1 MKRAAVLTLALAFW
15 AGAAAPE
22 AGSGTRGAAG
32 TRAVA
37 PEESAAVP
45 GAPATEPQAA
55 PRSPAGE
62 PAAVRSA
69 QGSEAAPSRPPLA
82 LTPAEYNNTVA
93 DLLGFPRD
101 SEGWPQRTALA
112 ERLSPRRAASKGVFL
127 PPPPPPPWPWR
138 FPAEPGSEGF
148 EGIVQGQNPSS
159 YQVEEL
165 HLAAMHFGSYAL
177 VSPTFFACEA
187 WADLPAAAQA
197 DCAWTS
203 IDRFA
208 RRAYRR
214 PLGAA
219 ERDRLL
225 DFWQANRAAG
235 PLDEAVALTVAG
247 ILQSPPFHFRVEPE
261 LAAGRGDGDRA
272 GSGADPWALA
282 SRLSYFLWD
291 SMPDAELFAAA
302 EAGEL
307 ATAAGVERQARRM
320 LDDPKARPAVV
331 RFHHQWLGTEDVL
344 LIAPARRAFGPRFG
358 IAPRIDTAR
367 DDDIEWPTILGP
379 VRHSLLLEAGLFVER
394 TVFDGDGTFTALMT
408 GHHGYLSDATAP
420 IHGDGAVR
428 DPDGAPVTL
437 PIEFVAVSIG
447 RKDSLTLY
455 PATFPRDERAGVL
468 TLPAVLAVGAYAV
481 QPGPILRGV
490 RVLERIACMHL
501 GTPIQGAETALPP
514 DTLAVE
520 STNRERTAT
529 ATDRPAC
536 ASCHRRI
543 NPPGFAFE
551 HYDALGAWRAEDNG
565 QPVDASGTL
574 ALPGGETL
582 TFADGVDFAR
592 QLAASRRV
600 RDCYALHWTRYALG
614 DRLASSEPALEPIR
628 RRFRDDDSIKDL
640 LVSIATSDLF
650 RFGARADADAPGD
663 AR

>member
-1 MKRAAVLTLALAFW
+1 MKRAAVLTLALALW
-15 AGAAAPE
+15 AGGAAPE
-22 AGSGTRGAAG
+22 AESGTQD
-32 TRAVA
+32 
-37 PEESAAVP
+37 S
-45 GAPATEPQAA
+45 
-55 PRSPAGE
+55 E
-62 PAAVRSA
+62 PALRT
-69 QGSEAAPSRPPLA
+69 PPLA
-82 LTPAEYNNTVA
+82 LTPAEYNNTIA

-101 SEGWPQRTALA
+101 SEGWPARTALA
-112 ERLSPRRAASKGVFL
+112 DRLSPRRAASKGVFL

-165 HLAAMHFGSYAL
+165 HLAAMHFASYAL
-177 VSPTFFACEA
+177 LSPTFFACEG
-187 WADLPAAAQA
+187 WAELPAAEQA
-197 DCAWTS
+197 ACAGTS
-203 IDRFA
+203 IERFA

-214 PLGAA
+214 PLRAA
-219 ERDRLL
+219 ERERLL
-225 DFWQANRAAG
+225 DFWQANRGAG
-235 PLDEAVALTVAG
+235 PPDEAVALTVAG
-247 ILQSPPFHFRVEPE
+247 ILQAPAFHFRVEPGS
-261 LAAGRGDGDRA
+261 ARGRGDGDRA
-272 GSGADPWALA
+272 GSGADQADSGTDQAGSGADPWTLA

-358 IAPRIDTAR
+358 IAPRMGEAN

-394 TVFDGDGTFTALMT
+394 AVFDGDGTFTALMT
-408 GHHGYLSDATAP
+408 DHHGYLSDATAP
-420 IHGDGAVR
+420 IHGEGAVR
-428 DPDGAPVTL
+428 DPGGAPVTR
-437 PIEFVAVSIG
+437 PIEFVAISIG
-447 RKDSLTLY
+447 RKDSLALY
-455 PATFPRDERAGVL
+455 PATFPPDERAGVL

-574 ALPGGETL
+574 HLPGGETL
-582 TFADGVDFAR
+582 TFADGVDFAH
-592 QLAASRRV
+592 QLAASPRV

-614 DRLASSEPALEPIR
+614 DRIASSEPALEPIR
-628 RRFRDDDSIKDL
+628 RRFRDDDSVKNL

-650 RFGARADADAPGD
+650 RFGADADADAPGD

>member
-1 MKRAAVLTLALAFW
+1 MKGAAALTLSLAFW
-15 AGAAAPE
+15 AGGAASE
-22 AGSGTRGAAG
+22 AGSGT
-32 TRAVA
+32 
-37 PEESAAVP
+37 
-45 GAPATEPQAA
+45 
-55 PRSPAGE
+55 
-62 PAAVRSA
+62 
-69 QGSEAAPSRPPLA
+69 QGSPPVPSTPPLA
-82 LTPAEYNNTVA
+82 LTPAEYNNTIA

-101 SEGWPQRTALA
+101 SEGWPERTALA

-138 FPAEPGSEGF
+138 FPAEPGADGF

-165 HLAAMHFGSYAL
+165 HLAAMHFASYAL
-177 VSPTFFACEA
+177 VSPTFFACEG
-187 WADLPAAAQA
+187 WAELPAAERA
-197 DCAWTS
+197 DCARAS
-203 IDRFA
+203 VERFA

-214 PLGAA
+214 PLRAG
-219 ERDRLL
+219 ERERLVG
-225 DFWQANRAAG
+225 FWEANRGAG

-247 ILQSPPFHFRVEPE
+247 VLQSPPFHFRVEPGA
-261 LAAGRGDGDRA
+261 AAGPGDGDPAGPGGDAA
-272 GSGADPWALA
+272 GSGPDPWALA

-302 EAGEL
+302 ETGEL

-358 IAPRIDTAR
+358 IEPRIDTAR

-408 GHHGYLSDATAP
+408 DHHGYLSDATAP
-420 IHGDGAVR
+420 IHGDDAVR
-428 DPDGAPVTL
+428 DPGGAAVTL

-455 PATFPRDERAGVL
+455 PATFPPDERAGVL

-574 ALPGGETL
+574 ALPGGETM
-582 TFADGVDFAR
+582 TFADGIDFAH

-614 DRLASSEPALEPIR
+614 DRIASSEPALEPIR
-628 RRFRDDDSIKDL
+628 RRFRDNDSIKDL

-650 RFGARADADAPGD
+650 RFGARTDADAPGD